1 MTGQKK
7 RRESQLI
14 GQSGKPR
21 QLTAKS
27 EQHSSSSNV
36 APFFLSRTVVSITHV
51 GWQESGGGG
60 EI

>member
-27 EQHSSSSNV
+27 RQHSSSSNV
-36 APFFLSRTVVSITHV
+36 ASFFLSRSVVSITHV